1 MSKNGM
7 IPGQEP
13 YTQEELQRLHKALEE
28 ACEATEYFTED
39 ELEEAADECRL
50 PRRG

>member
-1 MSKNGM
+1 MSTNGM

-13 YTQEELQRLHKALEE
+13 YTPEQLKRLHQALEE
-28 ACEATEYFTED
+28 ACEAEESIPYE